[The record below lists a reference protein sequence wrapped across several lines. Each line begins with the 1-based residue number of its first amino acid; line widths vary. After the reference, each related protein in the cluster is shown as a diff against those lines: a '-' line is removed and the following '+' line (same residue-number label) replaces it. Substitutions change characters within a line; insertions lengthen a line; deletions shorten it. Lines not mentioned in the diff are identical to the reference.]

1 MVSGI
6 IEFST
11 SLGSVIMIRGVSIT
25 PKQKAVIKLLYA
37 DDGMLEKHTLIM
49 EGVDYEAWGNDDDY
63 LGHFCI
69 SQLTNGRATIVGT
82 DYVAPPRPAPAQPL
96 VAAPASAPAPAP
108 VTYDDARSIH
118 NDADLAKITTLEEQ
132 MAEQQRMVAQ
142 LKSILISKGMI

>member
-11 SLGSVIMIRGVSIT
+11 SLGSVIMIRGVTIT

-49 EGVDYEAWGNDDDY
+49 EGEDYQAWGNDDDY

-69 SQLTNGRATIVGT
+69 SQLTNGRATIVGA
-82 DYVAPPRPAPAQPL
+82 DYVAPPRPAPATSE
-96 VAAPASAPAPAP
+96 PASAPAPAP
-108 VTYDDARSIH
+108 VTYDDTRSVH

-132 MAEQQRMVAQ
+132 MVEQQRMVAQ